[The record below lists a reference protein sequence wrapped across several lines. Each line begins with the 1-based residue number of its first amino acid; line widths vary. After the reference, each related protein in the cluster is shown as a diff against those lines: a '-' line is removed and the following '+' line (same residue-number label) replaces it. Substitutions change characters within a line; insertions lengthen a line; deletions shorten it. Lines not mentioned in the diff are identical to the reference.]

1 MERFKRIRA
10 LLAGLTSILVLLWV
24 YTAFSKIM
32 EYENFNRQLH
42 NQTFSPDL
50 AEILVWLIPTLEI
63 ITVLLL
69 AFSKTRLTGL
79 LFSTLLMGVF
89 TTYILLVI
97 TGYYDRTPCSCG
109 GVLIEMGWQTHF
121 WFNLLF
127 LSIAI
132 LGTFLQLKLLKI
144 KKGGRIN

>member
-10 LLAGLTSILVLLWV
+10 LLAGLTSIIVLLWV

-32 EYENFNRQLH
+32 EYKNFNRQLH

-97 TGYYDRTPCSCG
+97 TGYYDRKPCSCG
-109 GVLIEMGWQTHF
+109 GVLNEMGWQTHF

>member
-69 AFSKTRLTGL
+69 AFSKTRLIGL

-109 GVLIEMGWQTHF
+109 GVLNEMGWQTHF

-132 LGTFLQLKLLKI
+132 LGTFFQLKLLKI